1 MPSQTINHQFPF
13 PILTDTVDVS
23 GDINRLAAD
32 IDEKLQDII
41 LGVVDS
47 TVTDSPQTGITVSF
61 DEVSEKIVFNVNP
74 VFINDEVGE
83 MFDHEDHIGINA
95 VYDSLNKQIN
105 LEVTSIGGGGG
116 GGSNSSSL
124 TASWWLG
131 V

>member
-41 LGVVDS
+41 LGVIDS
-47 TVTDSPQTGITVSF
+47 TITDSPQTGIAVSF
-61 DEVSEKIVFNVNP
+61 DEITEKIVFNVNP
-74 VFINDEVGE
+74 VFINEEVDK

-95 VYDSLNKQIN
+95 TYDSAKKQIN
-105 LEVTSIGGGGG
+105 LQVTDLGGSGG

>member
-23 GDINRLAAD
+23 GDLGRLAAD
-32 IDEKLQDII
+32 IDEKLQDIV
-41 LGVVDS
+41 LGVIDS
-47 TVTDSPQTGITVSF
+47 TVTGSPQTGISVSF
-61 DEVSEKIVFNVNP
+61 NEITEKIVFSVNP

-95 VYDSLNKQIN
+95 TYDSANRQIN
-105 LEVTSIGGGGG
+105 LQVTDLGGGGG
-116 GGSNSSSL
+116 GSSNSSSL